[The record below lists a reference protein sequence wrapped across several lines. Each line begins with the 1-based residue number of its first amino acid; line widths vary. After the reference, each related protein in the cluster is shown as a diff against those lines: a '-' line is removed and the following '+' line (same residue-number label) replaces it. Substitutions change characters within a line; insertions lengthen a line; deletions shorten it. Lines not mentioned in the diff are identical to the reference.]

1 MLGKNVVFAIVAP
14 LILMAI
20 IAVIVIT
27 IGETLLGV
35 HGWAHDAFSVGLWPS
50 EEENKH
56 WEEIANVY
64 PVAVA
69 LAIALVI
76 MVGGAV
82 ATRLAP
88 QVRRQDTHHDASH
101 H

>member
-1 MLGKNVVFAIVAP
+1 MLGKNVVFSIVAP
-14 LILMAI
+14 LILMII
-20 IAVIVIT
+20 IAIIVIT

-35 HGWAHDAFSVGLWPS
+35 HEWAHEAYSVGHWPN

-56 WEEIANVY
+56 WEEIANIY

-88 QVRRQDTHHDASH
+88 QVQRQDSHQETSH

>member
-1 MLGKNVVFAIVAP
+1 MLGKNVVFSIVAP

-35 HGWAHDAFSVGLWPS
+35 HEWAHEASSIGHWPS

-56 WEEIANVY
+56 WEEIANIY

-76 MVGGAV
+76 LVGGTV

-88 QVRRQDTHHDASH
+88 QVRREDSHHEASH